1 MNAFET
7 DLFDFIE
14 KHIPELLSADKAL
27 LKQILE
33 ERAKKAAQ
41 AYENAIHQG
50 YDYLGAM
57 EIAVENLYRG
67 FDFVQLPIVEF
78 NQFDPKPHELN

>member
-14 KHIPELLSADKAL
+14 KHIPELLQSDKRV

-33 ERAKKAAQ
+33 ERAKEAAE

-57 EIAVENLYRG
+57 EIAVANLYRG
-67 FDFVQLPIVEF
+67 FDFVPLPIVD
-78 NQFDPKPHELN
+78 FDKFTPKGHELN

>member
-1 MNAFET
+1 MNIFEIK
-7 DLFDFIE
+7 LFDFIE
-14 KHIPELLSADKAL
+14 KHIPELLQSDKVL

-33 ERAKKAAQ
+33 ERANEAAQ

-57 EIAVENLYRG
+57 EIAVENLYKG
-67 FDFVQLPIVEF
+67 FDFVQIPIVEL

>member
-14 KHIPELLSADKAL
+14 KHIPELLSTDKAL

-33 ERAKKAAQ
+33 KRAKEAAQ

-67 FDFVQLPIVEF
+67 FDFVPLPIVELDMF
-78 NQFDPKPHELN
+78 NPKPHELN